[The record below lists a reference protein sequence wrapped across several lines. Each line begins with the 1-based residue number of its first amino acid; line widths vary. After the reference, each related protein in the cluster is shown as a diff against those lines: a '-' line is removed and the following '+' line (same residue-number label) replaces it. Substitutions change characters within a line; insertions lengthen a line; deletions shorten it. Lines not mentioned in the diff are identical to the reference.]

1 MKVLI
6 PNRICLYNKTI
17 QEVKLEEMM
26 DKIMQ

>member
-6 PNRICLYNKTI
+6 LNRICLYNKTI

-26 DKIMQ
+26 DKIM